1 MIVEPRRGVPAS
13 LLEEKLR
20 YVHNSTFNV
29 FNGSTEARHQI
40 DQYLRWVTDSEQQ
53 LRPVMTADDVDRVLL
68 TRRYWATHAN
78 PSYTPANIKAVHEAV
93 REHQLQF
100 DEMAKGVLVERR
112 RWTSAEPDV
121 AYVVADTNVHLHHPS
136 DWDAIDWGAV
146 VGWENRSRALVRLV
160 LPMLVVDELDNAK
173 WRNNDKIRSRARTTL
188 KKIYGA
194 FSSDPAITWEMRSA
208 DPEFAAVLANLLVD
222 EPTHQRLERA
232 DDELVDRALML
243 SDFVEQS
250 VTGNRVVYFVSY
262 DTGAAL
268 RARSAGLRV
277 CHLVHGE
284 DGN

>member
-1 MIVEPRRGVPAS
+1 MMVEPRRGVPAS

-20 YVHNSTFNV
+20 YVHNSAQNA
-29 FNGSTEARHQI
+29 FNGNSDVHAQVE
-40 DQYLRWVTDSEQQ
+40 QYLSWAAEAERQ
-53 LRPVMTADDVDRVLL
+53 LRPVMAVENLDRVLL

-78 PSYTPANIKAVHEAV
+78 PSYSPANVRAVQEEV
-93 REHQLQF
+93 RTRERLF
-100 DEMAKGVLVERR
+100 EEMAKAVLDERR
-112 RWTSAEPDV
+112 RWASAEPEV
-121 AYVVADTNVHLHHPS
+121 AFVVADTNVHLHHPS
-136 DWDAIDWGAV
+136 AWEAIHWRAV
-146 VGWENRSRALVRLV
+146 VGWQNRSRALIRLV

-173 WRNNDKIRSRARTTL
+173 WKNNDKIRSRARTTL
-188 KKIYGA
+188 KKIYGE
-194 FSSDPAITWEMRSA
+194 FGSDPTTTWEMRAA
-208 DPEFAAVLANLLVD
+208 DLDFGAVRANLLVD

-243 SDFVEQS
+243 SDFMEQS
-250 VTGNRVVYFVSY
+250 VMGNRLVYFVSY